1 MLFHFIVVIL
11 WSHTKHDN
19 KLIAMQA
26 TLSYACG
33 ISDIPLKGETIGQ
46 NLRQIA
52 AKFPERT
59 ALISEYQQYRANYSE
74 FLEQV
79 EQVAKALMAHGI
91 RRGDR
96 VGIWSPNR
104 YEWVLVQY
112 ATALMGAIM
121 VNINPG
127 YKLSGLR
134 YALEQSRIDL
144 LIASSHFR
152 KTDYIKM
159 LDELRPDCLYPKQ
172 TVIIDRDW
180 ATFLSS
186 ASQVSDARLAE
197 REASLQFDDP
207 VNIQY
212 TSGTTGYPKGAT
224 LSHHNILNNGFFIG
238 ERLKYTEKDIVCLP
252 VPFYHCFGM
261 VLGNMAIVTHGAC
274 IVIPGEFFDP
284 EQVLQTVENERCTS
298 LYGVPT
304 MFIAELDLP
313 DFAKYNLKSLRTG
326 IMAGAPCPIDTMRK
340 VQSLMNMTEI
350 CVCYG
355 MTETSPVSTESCTD
369 DPLELRVTTVGTVH
383 PHVEIKI
390 IDPESGAIVPR
401 GTAGE
406 LCTRGY
412 SVMLGYWD
420 NPEDTKAII
429 DETRWLHSGDIAVM
443 DENGYVSIVGRIK
456 DLIIRGGENI
466 SPKEIEDFLIVHEGV
481 SDVQVIGV
489 YSEKYGEEVMAWIKP
504 RPGYNVSAESL
515 HTYCKGRIAT
525 FKIPRYWKFVDA
537 FPMTVTGKIRKIE
550 MREISEKELG
560 LDLLRPIRETLF
572 TLFLFYGSLYT
583 WKRNGPYQYLSDSQQ
598 PSEAAHRPRYT
609 NTTEQSSGQSL
620 NYFYISTYN
629 RHSNCF
635 RKQDL

>member
-11 WSHTKHDN
+11 WLHTKHDN

-91 RRGDR
+91 RRDDR

-238 ERLKYTEKDIVCLP
+238 ERLKYSEKDIVCLP

-560 LDLLRPIRETLF
+560 LDLLRP
-572 TLFLFYGSLYT
+572 
-583 WKRNGPYQYLSDSQQ
+583 KR
-598 PSEAAHRPRYT
+598 
-609 NTTEQSSGQSL
+609 
-620 NYFYISTYN
+620 
-629 RHSNCF
+629 
-635 RKQDL
+635 

>member
-1 MLFHFIVVIL
+1 
-11 WSHTKHDN
+11 
-19 KLIAMQA
+19 MQA
-26 TLSYACG
+26 KLSYASG

-52 AKFPERT
+52 SLYPERE
-59 ALISEYQQYRANYSE
+59 ALVSPYQHYRATYSE
-74 FLEQV
+74 FLGQV
-79 EQVAKALMAHGI
+79 EMVAKALMAHGVK
-91 RRGDR
+91 RGDR

-112 ATALMGAIM
+112 GTALMGAIM

-127 YKLSGLR
+127 YKLQGLQF
-134 YALEQSRIDL
+134 ALEQSRMDF

-152 KTDYIKM
+152 KTNYIEM
-159 LDELRPDCLYPKQ
+159 LDELRPKCLYPRE
-172 TVIIDRDW
+172 TIIIDRDW
-180 ATFLSS
+180 DAFLES
-186 ASQVSDARLAE
+186 AKQISDEQLAAQ
-197 REASLQFDDP
+197 EAMLQFDDP

-238 ERLKYTEKDIVCLP
+238 ERLKYSEQDRVCLP

-274 IVIPGEFFDP
+274 IVISGEFFKP
-284 EQVLQTVENERCTS
+284 EQVLQTVEQEKCTS

-313 DFAKYNLKSLRTG
+313 NFSDFNLKSLRTG

-383 PHVEIKI
+383 PHLEIKI
-390 IDPESGAIVPR
+390 IDPETGAIVPR

-406 LCTRGY
+406 FCTRGY

-429 DETRWLHSGDIAVM
+429 DEKRWLHSGDIAVM

-466 SPKEIEDFLIVHEGV
+466 SPKEIEDFLIVHEGI

-489 YSEKYGEEVMAWIKP
+489 YSEKYGEEVMAWVKP
-504 RPGYNVSAESL
+504 RPGYTVSAESL
-515 HTYCKGRIAT
+515 DTYCRGKIAT
-525 FKIPRYWKFVDA
+525 FKIPKYWKFVDN
-537 FPMTVTGKIRKIE
+537 FPMTVTGKIRKVE

-560 LDLLRPIRETLF
+560 LKI
-572 TLFLFYGSLYT
+572 
-583 WKRNGPYQYLSDSQQ
+583 
-598 PSEAAHRPRYT
+598 
-609 NTTEQSSGQSL
+609 
-620 NYFYISTYN
+620 
-629 RHSNCF
+629 
-635 RKQDL
+635 